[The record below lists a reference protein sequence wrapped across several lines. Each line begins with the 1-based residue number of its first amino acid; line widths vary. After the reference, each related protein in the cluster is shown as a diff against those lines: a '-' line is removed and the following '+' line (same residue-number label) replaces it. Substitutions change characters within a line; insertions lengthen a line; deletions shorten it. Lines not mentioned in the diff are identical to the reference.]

1 MATAYTE
8 TTATPIRKSLRSS
21 FGCGRVSAATISGIA
36 NRRSQ
41 ATRRSTS
48 ASAAGMISVDRLL
61 RPKRTM
67 PLFDQTAAHRL
78 GDGGG
83 AIGDAELLVE
93 VLDVRL
99 HGRDAEVEIL
109 GDVRQAL
116 ARGDHAEN
124 LPLAVGQHRRV
135 AGAAHADRGDE
146 PGGQLRRQA

>member
-78 GDGGG
+78 GGGG

-109 GDVRQAL
+109 GDVLQAL
-116 ARGDHAEN
+116 ARGGH
-124 LPLAVGQHRRV
+124 
-135 AGAAHADRGDE
+135 
-146 PGGQLRRQA
+146 